1 MTPYTLAEFSRLSPR
16 LDRCERELGQLG
28 DFFDRNK
35 QDVVAGDW
43 GAVSAAS
50 LGVHNVYN
58 GIEDILM
65 SLARDLDGSAPTGPT
80 IHQDILDQMASELS
94 GRRPALLSPELH
106 LELTELKGFRHLVRH
121 KYGFD
126 LKPEKVVD
134 NVQRLQRVYPV
145 FAERLDALHHLLA
158 ARLPSP

>member
-1 MTPYTLAEFSRLSPR
+1 MTPFTLAEFSRLSPR
-16 LDRCERELGQLG
+16 LDRCDRELGQLSG
-28 DFFDRNK
+28 FFARHRS
-35 QDVVAGDW
+35 DVLAGDW

-80 IHQDILDQMASELS
+80 LNQDILDQMASELA
-94 GRRPALLSPELH
+94 GRRPALLTPDLH
-106 LELTELKGFRHLVRH
+106 MQLTELKGFRHLVRH

-134 NVQRLQRVYPV
+134 NVERLQQV
-145 FAERLDALHHLLA
+145 FPTFAKRLKDLHDQLAERST
-158 ARLPSP
+158 SP